1 MLYLPEY
8 VQGAVAVA
16 EYPFFEACAAVA
28 AQFAEELFVYGFL
41 DGVVYSPVIGGVGPA
56 GYQGDGVEESTD
68 LVEE

>member
-1 MLYLPEY
+1 MLLYRDYFFSVDVPDFGPGLYGVEVLYLPEY

-41 DGVVYSPVIGGVGPA
+41 
-56 GYQGDGVEESTD
+56 
-68 LVEE
+68 LR